1 MLPIKTRHGPETH
14 REGVR
19 ILSAR
24 RTQGATAWMKQANQE
39 DVSDL
44 RHSRRR
50 EMVVARRMFPSP
62 SGRRLPPT

>member
-24 RTQGATAWMKQANQE
+24 RTQGATAWMKQANEE

-44 RHSRRR
+44 RHSRRG
-50 EMVVARRMFPSP
+50 EVAVGRVLTSP
-62 SGRRLPPT
+62 SRRRLQPT